1 MFFADN
7 EKMDSSPW
15 WGHVLCPVLFH
26 VLGSGSVRAIANFS
40 RNLQSRGKFAR
51 TATSFVG
58 VRGKLGFRMI
68 RRYRIE
74 MLKKRNETYQ

>member
-7 EKMDSSPW
+7 EKMDSASW

-26 VLGSGSVRAIANFS
+26 VLGSGSVRAIANLS

-51 TATSFVG
+51 DS
-58 VRGKLGFRMI
+58 
-68 RRYRIE
+68 Y
-74 MLKKRNETYQ
+74 